1 MGKAELVGEPN
12 KPVIVIDEKEIK
24 KAFEG
29 VKFKEP
35 EWAKG

>member
-1 MGKAELVGEPN
+1 VEVAGERHRPE
-12 KPVIVIDEKEIK
+12 IVIDEKEIK

>member
-1 MGKAELVGEPN
+1 LVGEPN
-12 KPVIVIDEKEIK
+12 KPVIEIDEKEIK